1 MTLCRLHKKDDS
13 SDSSK
18 QRVMQETRIKQK
30 KLMCYDAASYIY
42 AVDRSNIN
50 LERALLLDRTL
61 QFSSTI
67 KGLEAQVDVIL

>member
-1 MTLCRLHKKDDS
+1 MFT
-13 SDSSK
+13 
-18 QRVMQETRIKQK
+18 
-30 KLMCYDAASYIY
+30 DAASYIY
-42 AVDRSNIN
+42 TVDRSNIN